1 MKIFKRQFEWNFK
14 SSRVGKE
21 EINITNI
28 LSAELAEEV
37 LEVNLLLAK
46 IGSSSEL
53 SLFTY
58 VVSKT
63 LDMRHML
70 LVPTNGKEVVYYFYT
85 KTYAVGTH

>member
-1 MKIFKRQFEWNFK
+1 MKIFNRQFAWNFK

-63 LDMRHML
+63 LDMRYIL

-85 KTYAVGTH
+85 KTYVVGTH